1 MTLSSAPG
9 FDGTYAAGDVITA
22 AVTFDVA
29 VAVDTTG
36 GTPSVALTIGSN
48 TRNATHSSIDP
59 RNRVVTFSYTV
70 VSADS
75 DQNGVSIA
83 ADALELNGGAI
94 KVKGTTDDVSIDYDA
109 LADQSGHLVNKIPQI
124 VAGGVSI
131 TSASFSGD
139 TYRERRLSRS
149 V

>member
-1 MTLSSAPG
+1 M
-9 FDGTYAAGDVITA
+9 
-22 AVTFDVA
+22 
-29 VAVDTTG
+29 
-36 GTPSVALTIGSN
+36 
-48 TRNATHSSIDP
+48 
-59 RNRVVTFSYTV
+59 TFSYTV

-131 TSASFSGD
+131 TSAPFSGD